1 MPQTQP
7 NTSLKSSPKQFPTRE
22 LLLYWAAQLGLG
34 LLFSIPN
41 LENIQ
46 WLKDLLAPLDS
57 TFPTFKTAF
66 MHSSAPVASKLFLA
80 SWWLFI
86 LPWGFM
92 FTCFWTQGFKPQA
105 SGMNMS
111 YKALLGL
118 LAAAFFLVFMFG
130 SLLSFHDYSYY
141 WMADKPNSP
150 SRGDLVPAL
159 LSNGTLLMSFWLAAS
174 SFLIVSFIGGIPL
187 FIRTLFHKLFKEKQ

>member
-34 LLFSIPN
+34 FLFSIPN

-46 WLKDLLAPLDS
+46 WLKDLLIPLDS

-66 MHSSAPVASKLFLA
+66 VQSSTPIASKIFLVI
-80 SWWLFI
+80 WWLVI
-86 LPWGFM
+86 IPWGLVFAY
-92 FTCFWTQGFKPQA
+92 FWTQGFKPHPNGLNA
-105 SGMNMS
+105 N
-111 YKALLGL
+111 YATALGL
-118 LAAAFFLVFMFG
+118 LAASLIMSLMIG

-141 WMADKPNSP
+141 WMIDKPNSP
-150 SRGDLVPAL
+150 SRGDFVPAL
-159 LSNGTLLMSFWLAAS
+159 LSSGPQVMSIWLAAS
-174 SFLIVSFIGGIPL
+174 SFLIASFVSGIPL
-187 FIRTLFHKLFKEKQ
+187 ILRTIFCKLFKENQ

>member
-7 NTSLKSSPKQFPTRE
+7 NTNLKSSPKQFPTRE

-46 WLKDLLAPLDS
+46 WLKDLLVPLDS

-66 MHSSAPVASKLFLA
+66 MHSSAPIASKLFLV

-92 FTCFWTQGFKPQA
+92 FTYFWTQGFKPHPN
-105 SGMNMS
+105 GLNMS

-118 LAAAFFLVFMFG
+118 LAAALLTAFMFG
-130 SLLSFHDYSYY
+130 FLLSFYDYSYY
-141 WMADKPNSP
+141 WTVDKPNSP
-150 SRGDLVPAL
+150 SRGDFVPVL
-159 LSNGTLLMSFWLAAS
+159 LKNGPFMLSIWTAISSFMFVMALMSVPYVFRVIFAK
-174 SFLIVSFIGGIPL
+174 FLM
-187 FIRTLFHKLFKEKQ
+187 R